1 MAQNEDNNYIIK
13 EREFNLISD
22 KNNEYKIKL
31 YITNDDLF
39 CIDLLTTIN
48 NKIKKY
54 SLSLTME
61 ELIKNRFFKIFINL
75 EEVFRELENKII
87 KSNIIEESNIIYLD
101 IPIGLNIIN
110 DIILEI
116 KEVEKSKDEII
127 QELTIQLNNANNLI
141 NEKNNKI
148 NELENQLKLNNQ
160 KNNDEKNN
168 LNITNKKINND
179 NELEKINNL
188 DLNLYPENIIE
199 LEIETKENNQNIQII
214 NNNNLFNKENTIL
227 FINKIKT
234 DFNNNIKIEN
244 KGNYNLLLLNNN
256 KLENL
261 SELFKD
267 S

>member
-1 MAQNEDNNYIIK
+1 MEQNEEENNIIK

-31 YITNDDLF
+31 YITNNDLF

-101 IPIGLNIIN
+101 IPIGLNVIN

-148 NELENQLKLNNQ
+148 NELEKQLKLYNQ
-160 KNNDEKNN
+160 KINDEKNN
-168 LNITNKKINND
+168 LNNKNKKIKND
-179 NELEKINNL
+179 DELENINNL

-214 NNNNLFNKENTIL
+214 NNKLFNKENTIL
-227 FINKIKT
+227 FINKIKKILK
-234 DFNNNIKIEN
+234 IKI
-244 KGNYNLLLLNNN
+244 K
-256 KLENL
+256 
-261 SELFKD
+261 
-267 S
+267 

>member
-1 MAQNEDNNYIIK
+1 MDQNEDDNNIIK

-75 EEVFRELENKII
+75 EEVFRELENKIL

-160 KNNDEKNN
+160 KINDEINN
-168 LNITNKKINND
+168 LNNKNKNNDSNYNSIISESSDCNLNKKSI
-179 NELEKINNL
+179 
-188 DLNLYPENIIE
+188 DLKTKNIIKYDDSNK
-199 LEIETKENNQNIQII
+199 KERNSANS
-214 NNNNLFNKENTIL
+214 L
-227 FINKIKT
+227 KIK
-234 DFNNNIKIEN
+234 K
-244 KGNYNLLLLNNN
+244 
-256 KLENL
+256 
-261 SELFKD
+261 
-267 S
+267 